1 MPDNPSIS
9 PARQRIVIL
18 GGGFG
23 GVYTAHHL
31 ERLGR
36 RQPVDVTLISRDNYL
51 LMTPLLFEA
60 GTGVL
65 EPRHTV
71 NPLRPLFSRTRFVEG
86 EIAAVDFDRR
96 VVKVAVTEQRLLE
109 VAYDQ
114 LVIAL
119 GGVTNRAIIPGSQDA
134 LAFKTLA
141 DAIYLRNHTID
152 LMERADAEPDPQR
165 KRQLLTFVIV
175 GGGLVGVEL
184 VGEMTEFLR
193 NLVRSYPRVRY
204 EEIRIELLEAGPQIM
219 KEMDR
224 DLADYGVKVLEK
236 RRVKVRPATPVQR
249 IEPER
254 VHLPGGELIEAATI
268 VLSAGVAPN
277 PVLAGLDIAMDRKG
291 RIAVDATMRST
302 SRPEVWALGDCA
314 VIPDPQGNPYP
325 QLAQH
330 ALRQAKVLA
339 GNILGSITGKPPQPF
354 VYQTLGTLAALG
366 HYKGI
371 GRVWK
376 FKTKGFIAW
385 WVWRTYYLLQMP
397 RFERRLRIM
406 LDWTVALLFKNDVA
420 KLDLFGEEHPRRR
433 RLVGSTEPPTR
444 TPDTAEKSGD
454 QIIAAV

>member
-1 MPDNPSIS
+1 M
-9 PARQRIVIL
+9 RQRIVIL

-23 GVYTAHHL
+23 GVYTALHL
-31 ERLGR
+31 ERLAGR
-36 RQPVDVTLISRDNYL
+36 KTPLDVTLIARDNYL

-86 EIAAVDFDRR
+86 EIAGVDFERR
-96 VVKVAVTEQRLLE
+96 VVKVALTEDRLVE

-141 DAIYLRNHTID
+141 DAIFLRNHIID
-152 LMERADAEPDPQR
+152 LMERADAEPDPRR
-165 KRQLLTFVIV
+165 KQQLLTFVIV

-204 EEIRIELLEAGPQIM
+204 EEIRIELLEAGPEIM
-219 KEMDR
+219 REMDR
-224 DLADYGVKVLEK
+224 DLAGYGVKVLEK
-236 RRVKVRPATPVQR
+236 RGVKVRAGTPVQR

-254 VHLPGGELIEAATI
+254 VHLPGGEVIEAATI
-268 VLSAGVAPN
+268 VLSAGVASN
-277 PVLAGLDIAMDRKG
+277 PLLAELDIARDRKG
-291 RIAVDATMRST
+291 RIAVDGTMRST

-314 VIPDPQGNPYP
+314 VIPDPQGRPYP

-339 GNILGSITGKPPQPF
+339 GNILGTLRGTPPQPF
-354 VYQTLGTLAALG
+354 IYQTLGTLAALG

-376 FKTKGFIAW
+376 FKTKGFVAW

-406 LDWTVALLFKNDVA
+406 LDWSVALLFKNDIA

-433 RLVGSTEPPTR
+433 RRVEVAEREKGRGGEPIR
-444 TPDTAEKSGD
+444 
-454 QIIAAV
+454 